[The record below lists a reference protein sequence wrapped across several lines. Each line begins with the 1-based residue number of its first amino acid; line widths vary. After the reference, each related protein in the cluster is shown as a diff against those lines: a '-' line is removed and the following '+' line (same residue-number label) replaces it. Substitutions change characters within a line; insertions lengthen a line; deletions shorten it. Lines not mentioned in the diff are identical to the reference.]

1 MSGPYFNQSLLRK
14 LQMQTSHV
22 KSKSRGGGDP
32 LEGATIE
39 LGGGN
44 NEHLLGVRIICKDN
58 FPDSNKWPVT
68 KREQLNPTGCSC
80 AFALVQLF
88 IIFFSKITLYFGFR
102 NFLDV
107 QYFRKEKMNK

>member
-14 LQMQTSHV
+14 LHMQTSHV

-88 IIFFSKITLYFGFR
+88 IIFFLKLPYI
-102 NFLDV
+102 LDLEI
-107 QYFRKEKMNK
+107 F